1 MTMAIERKIN
11 KSTLDKIIDDMTNVV
26 EKSKDD
32 IFQINEEALRE
43 RTQLQRELEETRMK
57 VKRYV
62 AYVNDLNTKVKQ
74 TKYKLS
80 VVSKQFHIYLEDEIR
95 DIYKKKYE
103 LKIPLVIYKK
113 EKKELHK
120 IRNNML
126 KK

>member
-32 IFQINEEALRE
+32 IFQINEEVLRE

-74 TKYKLS
+74 SKYKLS
-80 VVSKQFHIYLEDEIR
+80 VVSKQFHVYSEEDRKSTRLNSSHVAISYAVFCLKKKSRGRFRLMIR
-95 DIYKKKYE
+95 D
-103 LKIPLVIYKK
+103 
-113 EKKELHK
+113 
-120 IRNNML
+120 R
-126 KK
+126 